1 MSKTITASALA
12 IPMTLSTVTVAF
24 ADEAVSAEVQALAEV
39 GMLEGDGNAVTVE
52 YTKKEMDRFT
62 AAISILKLK
71 GLYEEALAFE
81 GEENFADAEELLWE
95 DGKNVLA
102 YLKANPAIGFAGD
115 PTTGKFMPF
124 EKIDE
129 QSYIKVLLETLGYKQ
144 TTAEVAGDF
153 TWDETIEFAEKVG
166 LNATNAE
173 PFTIKNLAELTVSA
187 FKSEM
192 KNGKLLIEA
201 LIESDR
207 VDREVAA
214 KHGLVAILN
223 AALESAKAIGNTVVE
238 VTFDGEINKAAEDI
252 ANYEIDGLEV
262 KSATIVGE
270 DVVRLETAAMTSGKL
285 YTLTV
290 DDVKVKFTGI
300 AKVSGAPSIEKVES
314 TDVEEVV
321 ITFDKVLDYETAVDV
336 ANYEIADVEIVK
348 AELDEK
354 VVTLTTNGLA
364 ARKQYT
370 VKVTNVKSIDGV
382 NLRSQTKSFYTRP
395 DTTAPTVADVKA
407 ETNQR
412 VVVTYNEKVTKESA
426 ENIENYTIKTGSTE
440 LQVLEAKL
448 VDSGDNK
455 EKQVELTTEAQ
466 KASAR
471 YELTVANI
479 TDQTKA
485 GNTMSKP
492 VTKYFYGLREDT
504 AAPMLSRSDLEVLS
518 RNHIQVA
525 FTDSSK
531 FDEATVL
538 DANNYTVTKNDSS
551 KADIVVE
558 NVEKVSFED
567 GKYTVLLTVED
578 LTINSS
584 YTVKAENIADE
595 FGNVLE
601 KNNSATVSVNKD
613 SLAASTAIAT
623 NLQSKDG
630 NTIEIRFT
638 KPLKKESAEDI
649 ANYTIDGSIGTP
661 VEASYKNKVVTLE
674 TIKMTAG
681 KTYKITIK
689 GVEDLA
695 GNVLDLSFN
704 FVASAG
710 DTDTTAPELLSLYT
724 INKYV
729 VAAEFD
735 EAVTFEPGTKLV
747 LNEDIELIA
756 RTTSQDGR
764 VVEFSNYPGVEL
776 TADEYTLNKEESFKD
791 SEGNV
796 GIKDKAVTPNPMD
809 LSSLTRDYTVFGND
823 SEPEAPEVISI
834 YQKDGKSF
842 ELIMS
847 KEVEVIKSTTN
858 DFTVE
863 VDEDDAT
870 LVTFTL
876 RDGRQIVPGVNYT
889 TNLSLVLADAH
900 GVKAENVDT
909 ENDETILYSEYKDEE
924 KPYIVNVV
932 AKDRITV
939 EVEYNEAIGTHGTFE
954 IKNTDESA
962 AYKTIS
968 ISKYEVE
975 DNKVILTLSLP
986 LESRYDYTLI
996 VKSQATDK
1004 VGNVGE
1010 DQVND
1015 EFYFVGTDLA
1025 PVK

>member
-1 MSKTITASALA
+1 MSKKIIAFVLA
-12 IPMTLSTVTVAF
+12 IAMAFSSITVAF
-24 ADEAVSAEVQALAEV
+24 ADEAVSAEVQALAEI
-39 GMLEGDGNAVTVE
+39 GMLEGDGNGVTVE

-71 GLYEEALAFE
+71 GLYEEALAFK
-81 GEENFADAEELLWE
+81 GEANFEDAKDLLWE
-95 DGKNVLA
+95 DGKNILA

-153 TWDETIEFAEKVG
+153 TWDETIEFAESIG
-166 LNATNAE
+166 LKATNAK
-173 PFTIKNLAELTVSA
+173 PLIIDSLAKLTVSA

-201 LIESDR
+201 LIESGR
-207 VDREVAA
+207 VDREVAE
-214 KHGLVAILN
+214 KHGLVAVLS
-223 AALESAKAIGNTVVE
+223 AALKSAKAIGNTVVE
-238 VTFDGEINKAAEDI
+238 ATFDGEINKAAEKV
-252 ANYEIDGLEV
+252 ANYKIDGLQV

-290 DDVKVKFTGI
+290 GDVTVKFTGI

-314 TDVEEVV
+314 TDIEEVD
-321 ITFDKVLDYETAVDV
+321 ITFDKALDYETATDV
-336 ANYEIADVEIVK
+336 NNYEIAGVEIVK
-348 AELDEK
+348 AELDGK

-382 NLRSQTKSFYTRP
+382 NLKSQSKSFYTRP
-395 DTTAPTVADVKA
+395 DTTAPTVVDVKA
-407 ETNQR
+407 ETNKR
-412 VVVTYNEKVTKESA
+412 VIVTYSEKVTKESA

-440 LQVLEAKL
+440 LEILDAKL

-471 YELTVANI
+471 YELTVTNI

-485 GNTMSKP
+485 GNTMSKG
-492 VTKYFYGLREDT
+492 VTKYFYGVKEDT
-504 AAPMLSRSDLEVLS
+504 TAPMLSKADVVVLS

-525 FTDSSK
+525 FTDASK

-538 DANNYTVTKNDSS
+538 DANNYTVTKNDSR
-551 KADIVVE
+551 KAEIAVE
-558 NVEKVSFED
+558 KVEKVSFEN
-567 GKYTVLLTVED
+567 GKYTVVLTVED
-578 LTINSS
+578 LMVNSS
-584 YTVKAENIADE
+584 YVVKAENIADE

-601 KNNSATVSVNKD
+601 KNNTATISVTKE
-613 SLAASTAIAT
+613 SIAASTVKT
-623 NLQSKDG
+623 SNFEFVDG
-630 NTIEIRFT
+630 NTIKIAFT

-649 ANYTIDGSIGTP
+649 ANYTIDGNIGTP
-661 VEASYKNKVVTLE
+661 IKATYKDKVVTLE
-674 TIKMTAG
+674 TITMKAG
-681 KTYKITIK
+681 KTYKVTIK

-695 GNVLDLSFN
+695 GNVLDLSFS
-704 FVASAG
+704 FTATAG
-710 DTDTTAPELLSLYT
+710 DTDTTKPELLAVYT

-735 EAVTFEPGTKLV
+735 EAVTFVLGTKLV
-747 LNEDIELIA
+747 LNEDIELTA
-756 RTTSQDGR
+756 KTTSMDGK
-764 VVEFSNYPGVEL
+764 VVEFSSNVAL
-776 TADEYTLNKEESFKD
+776 TADEYTLNKTKSFKD
-791 SEGNV
+791 ASGNV
-796 GIKDKAVTPNPMD
+796 GIKDKAATPNELD
-809 LSSLTRDYTVFGND
+809 LDSLRDFVVYGND

-842 ELIMS
+842 EVIMS
-847 KEVEVIKSTTN
+847 KEVVVKKAVTN

-863 VDEDDAT
+863 VDEDDKT
-870 LVTFTL
+870 IVTFTL
-876 RDGRQIVPGVNYT
+876 RQGQIVPGTNYT
-889 TNLSLVLADAH
+889 LNLSLVLADAH
-900 GVKAENVDT
+900 DVKAKNVDS
-909 ENDETILYSEYKDEE
+909 EDETIFYSEYKDEE
-924 KPYIVNVV
+924 KPYIVNVI
-932 AKDRITV
+932 AKDRVTV
-939 EVEYNEAIGTHGTFE
+939 EVEYNEAIGTYGTFE

-962 AYKTIS
+962 PYKTIT
-968 ISKYEVE
+968 ISNYKVE

-996 VKSQATDK
+996 VKSQAKDK

-1010 DQVND
+1010 DQVGD

-1025 PVK
+1025 PVQ